1 MQHRYQFREGQ
12 APVVIGERPEG
23 WTWVDL
29 SYSKLPPW
37 QRLHAV
43 LADGRVV
50 MPAANAFKDDD
61 TARRYVQGVGR
72 PIASTERDG
81 HWYAETLLAVTA
93 LRGLA
98 DEAIAQIE
106 AIADVCRAAV
116 AGEIEVIPLP
126 KDDAAEIEA
135 APV

>member
-1 MQHRYQFREGQ
+1 MPTRYTFREGQ
-12 APVVIGERPEG
+12 APVVIGEKPEG
-23 WTWVDL
+23 WVWVDL
-29 SYSKLPPW
+29 RYSPLPPW

-50 MPAANAFKDDD
+50 MPAANCFKDDNM
-61 TARRYVQGVGR
+61 ARRYVPGVGR
-72 PIASTERDG
+72 PIASVERDG
-81 HWYAETLLAVTA
+81 HLYVETIVATTA

-98 DEAIAQIE
+98 DEALAQIE

-126 KDDAAEIEA
+126 EDDAADIEA

>member
-1 MQHRYQFREGQ
+1 MQHRYKFSEGQ
-12 APVVIGERPEG
+12 APVVIGEKPEG
-23 WTWVDL
+23 WTWIDL
-29 SYSKLPPW
+29 RYSPLPPW
-37 QRLHAV
+37 RRLHAV

-50 MPAANAFKDDD
+50 MPAANAFKDDA

-81 HWYAETLLAVTA
+81 RLYIEAIVATTA

-106 AIADVCRAAV
+106 AIEDVCRAAV
-116 AGEIEVIPLP
+116 AGEIDVIPLP
-126 KDDAAEIEA
+126 ESDAAEIKA